1 MQKRACS
8 GTPIITLQGGVL
20 SDPTGRIGNV
30 VSNHQFQFDPA
41 PGQNG
46 AIFTSG
52 FQVCDGTT
60 LAVGGSTT
68 FYACASGSF
77 SNLYDSTLPNPPA
90 QCSKV
95 QIMVVGCDG
104 QVSTPVQAS
113 QKSDGQIVSTS
124 VAQIS
129 DGQLQAATAV
139 PTTIPLVTGK
149 GTAPPVSAPTGL
161 PTVVA
166 PYPIANFTGFPAGST
181 PSASAPGS
189 PAPTSGSGSGSSSG
203 SGTTPFTGAA
213 ASMDVRWAHFGLAAF
228 IVLIGATV
236 L

>member
-1 MQKRACS
+1 
-8 GTPIITLQGGVL
+8 
-20 SDPTGRIGNV
+20 
-30 VSNHQFQFDPA
+30 
-41 PGQNG
+41 
-46 AIFTSG
+46 
-52 FQVCDGTT
+52 
-60 LAVGGSTT
+60 
-68 FYACASGSF
+68 
-77 SNLYDSTLPNPPA
+77 
-90 QCSKV
+90 
-95 QIMVVGCDG
+95 MVVGCEG
-104 QVSTPVQAS
+104 QVAASTPPQAS
-113 QKSDGQIVSTS
+113 QKSDGQVVSTS

-129 DGQLQAATAV
+129 DGQLQAATATAV
-139 PTTIPLVTGK
+139 PTSIPLVTGK

-189 PAPTSGSGSGSSSG
+189 PAPTSGSGSGAG

-228 IVLIGATV
+228 MVLIGATA